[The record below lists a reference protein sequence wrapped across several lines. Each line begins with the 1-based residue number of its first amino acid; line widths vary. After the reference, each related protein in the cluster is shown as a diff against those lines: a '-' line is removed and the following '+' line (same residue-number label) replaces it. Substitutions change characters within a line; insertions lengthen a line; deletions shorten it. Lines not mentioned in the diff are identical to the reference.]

1 MFNKTDPSIFEGEW
15 NFEKTERAIMGL
27 TKILNRYAHKLTLE
41 DLRNDP
47 RCARIPDLSPDVVQQ
62 VIDDVEAKLWRGVTP
77 LLLREQPS
85 ADSRY
90 AWVTFPQTDERG

>member
-41 DLRNDP
+41 DLRN
-47 RCARIPDLSPDVVQQ
+47 ATH
-62 VIDDVEAKLWRGVTP
+62 G
-77 LLLREQPS
+77 LLFLRQMNVDEFI
-85 ADSRY
+85 R
-90 AWVTFPQTDERG
+90 VTDEMKHNI